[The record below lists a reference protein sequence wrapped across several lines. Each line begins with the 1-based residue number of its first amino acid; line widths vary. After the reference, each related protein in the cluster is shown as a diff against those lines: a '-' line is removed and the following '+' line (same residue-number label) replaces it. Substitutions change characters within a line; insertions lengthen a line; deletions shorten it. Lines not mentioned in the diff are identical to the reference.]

1 MRVDDIRI
9 RTAEP
14 ADMAALKALHG
25 RSMRELGGKDYTAA
39 QIEACLHYIKTVDPG
54 MIADRSYFIAE
65 IDGVLVGSGG
75 WTRRAPG
82 FRTSADGADTAD
94 DDTAA
99 LIRAV
104 FVHPDWARRGIA
116 SRIMAFLEACAQEAG
131 SRKAALIATV
141 TGVPLYQAL
150 GYTVRERF
158 EIDLPDGTAVASIR
172 MDKPLGG

>member
-14 ADMAALKALHG
+14 ADTAALQTLYN
-25 RSMRELGGKDYTAA
+25 RSMRELGGNDYTAA
-39 QIEACLHYIKTVDPG
+39 QIEACLRFIVTVDRDL
-54 MIADRSYFIAE
+54 IDDRTYFVAE
-65 IDGVLVGSGG
+65 IDGALVGCGG

-82 FRTSADGADTAD
+82 FRTSADGAVVTA

-99 LIRAV
+99 LMRAI

-116 SRIMAFLEACAQEAG
+116 SRIMVFLETCARQAG
-131 SRKAALIATV
+131 SRQAALVATL
-141 TGVPLYQAL
+141 TGMSLYLTL
-150 GYTVRERF
+150 GYTIRERF
-158 EIDLPDGTAVASIR
+158 DIDLPDGTAVAAIR

>member
-1 MRVDDIRI
+1 MRVDDIQI

-14 ADMAALKALHG
+14 ADTAALQALYD
-25 RSMRELGGKDYTAA
+25 RSMRELGGNDYTAA
-39 QIEACLHYIKTVDPG
+39 QIESCLRYIVTVDPNL
-54 MIADRSYFIAE
+54 IADRSYFVAE
-65 IDGVLVGSGG
+65 IAGTLVGCGG

-82 FRTSADGADTAD
+82 FRTSADKAAAGS

-99 LIRAV
+99 LMRAI

-116 SRIMAFLEACAQEAG
+116 SRIMAFLEACAREAG
-131 SRKAALIATV
+131 SRQAALIATV
-141 TGVPLYQAL
+141 TGEPLYQAL

-158 EIDLPDGTAVASIR
+158 DIDLPDGTAVAAIR

>member
-9 RTAEP
+9 RAAEP
-14 ADMAALKALHG
+14 ADTAALKALHS
-25 RSMRELGGKDYTAA
+25 RSMRELGGNDYTAA
-39 QIEACLHYIKTVDPG
+39 QIESCLQHITTVDPG

-65 IDGVLVGSGG
+65 IDGALVGSGG
-75 WTRRAPG
+75 WTRRAPN
-82 FRTSADGADTAD
+82 FRTSGDGADTAA

-116 SRIMAFLEACAQEAG
+116 SRIMAFLEACAREAG
-131 SRKAALIATV
+131 SRQAALIATL
-141 TGVPLYQAL
+141 TGVPLYQTL
-150 GYTVRERF
+150 GYTIRERF
-158 EIDLPDGTAVASIR
+158 DIDLPDGTAVASIR